1 MRFKLFSCLVFAVVM
16 AVAYSASALPPL
28 PKYIEAYYAAQPDHA
43 KYAEMYK
50 GLNDEQKC
58 DACHKP
64 GVDKKAKGH
73 ALNDYG
79 EAVHKHFKHRDFNK
93 ADKLGKDNAEEA
105 AKAKQIVADALSKAD
120 AEKNAD
126 GKVYGDLIKAGKLP
140 GKN

>member
-1 MRFKLFSCLVFAVVM
+1 MKTCFRISVAFVILTSIVM
-16 AVAYSASALPPL
+16 SASALPPL
-28 PKYIEAYYAAQPDHA
+28 PKYIEEHYAASPEHA
-43 KYAEMYK
+43 KYLEMYK
-50 GLNDEQKC
+50 GLEMEHKC

-79 EAVHKHFKHRDFNK
+79 QTVAKHFKHRDFNK
-93 ADKLGKDNAEEA
+93 ADKMGKDNPAEA
-105 AKAKQIVADALSKAD
+105 AKAKQLIADALTKAD

-126 GKVYGDLIKAGKLP
+126 GKTFGELIKAGKLP

>member
-1 MRFKLFSCLVFAVVM
+1 LKMLVRCGLFFFLAIAFVI
-16 AVAYSASALPPL
+16 SASALPQL
-28 PKYIEAYYAAQPDHA
+28 PPYIEEHYSKSPAHA
-43 KYAEMYK
+43 KYVQMYK
-50 GLNDEQKC
+50 QLEGEHKC

-64 GVDKKAKGH
+64 DMDKKAKGH

-105 AKAKQIVADALSKAD
+105 AKARKIISEALEKAD
-120 AEKNAD
+120 AEKNAA
-126 GKVYGDLIKAGKLP
+126 GQTFGELIKAGQLP